1 MRHARRLIATVV
13 GVAFW
18 CVAATTVAY
27 AQRVD
32 DTGAAGTAGS
42 IPKHVTATG
51 TSNWMFA
58 LYATLAVLL
67 AVAVVGLIAS
77 LRHSRVRTPML
88 DA

>member
-18 CVAATTVAY
+18 CVAVSTVAY
-27 AQRVD
+27 AQRVND
-32 DTGAAGTAGS
+32 PGLAGTAGS

-51 TSNWMFA
+51 TSNWMYA

-67 AVAVVGLIAS
+67 AIAVVGLIAS
-77 LRHSRVRTPML
+77 LRHSRARTPML
-88 DA
+88 HA

>member
-42 IPKHVTATG
+42 
-51 TSNWMFA
+51 
-58 LYATLAVLL
+58 
-67 AVAVVGLIAS
+67 
-77 LRHSRVRTPML
+77 SRNM
-88 DA
+88 